1 MMGEHHSCEE
11 EIEALTRE
19 LNEYTLKVKTLKQK
33 YNNSLIQN
41 LQKDIQIRTL
51 EQKVKSKK
59 NLKFNELSVET
70 RKKINLIG
78 ESAREDSTFVNCVLN
93 ELYTIDDIKKNR

>member
-1 MMGEHHSCEE
+1 MCVNKFYRQEVCVAASYSHCIVVCVHVQMMGEHHSCEE

-33 YNNSLIQN
+33 YNNSFIQN

-51 EQKVKSKK
+51 EQKVK
-59 NLKFNELSVET
+59 
-70 RKKINLIG
+70 
-78 ESAREDSTFVNCVLN
+78 
-93 ELYTIDDIKKNR
+93 